1 MKARVVWLILCGIW
15 GSTWLFIKLGLAD
28 LPPLTFAG
36 IRFVLASLILSA
48 LILARGVRWPRTRR
62 DWFLIAIVGLLQFT
76 LNYGLVFWGEQYIP
90 SGLAAV
96 LQSTF
101 PAFGL
106 VIAHLYLPHERIT
119 GAKAIGVLF
128 GVLGIVIIFSNQ
140 LTIAGHM
147 ALLGSIALVAS
158 AFFGSYSN
166 VLVKAYGTQIDPQVL
181 AAGQMI
187 FGFPP
192 LLIVGIMTE
201 GNPLRFHWTTMA
213 IVSLAYLVIVGSVI
227 AFALY
232 YWLVRHME
240 VTKTMLIA
248 LVTPVVAV
256 VLGMIVLHER
266 LNWRL
271 FAGGACI
278 ISGIGLIVLRNRQKT
293 VMSDK
298 RQFVDTQTRTEFQA
312 QEQSKVRR
320 TVL

>member
-36 IRFVLASLILSA
+36 IRFLVASLILSA
-48 LILARGVRWPRTRR
+48 LILARGVRWPRSRR
-62 DWFLIAIVGLLQFT
+62 DWSLIAIVGLLQFT

-106 VIAHLYLPHERIT
+106 VIAHLYLPYERLT
-119 GAKAIGVLF
+119 TRKVVGVLM
-128 GVLGIVIIFSNQ
+128 GVVGLAIIFSNQ
-140 LTIAGHM
+140 LTIAGHL
-147 ALLGSIALVAS
+147 ALLGSVALVAS
-158 AFFGSYSN
+158 AFFGAYSN
-166 VLVKAYGTQIDPQVL
+166 VLVKAYAREVDPQVL

-192 LLIVGIMTE
+192 LLIIGIATE
-201 GNPLRFHWTTMA
+201 GNPFRFHWTMTA
-213 IVSLAYLVIVGSVI
+213 VISLAYLVVVGSVI

-256 VLGMIVLHER
+256 LLGMIVLHEK

-271 FAGGACI
+271 FVGAACI

-293 VMSDK
+293 VSTSEDEADLIPK
-298 RQFVDTQTRTEFQA
+298 P
-312 QEQSKVRR
+312 
-320 TVL
+320 

>member
-36 IRFVLASLILSA
+36 IRFLLASLILSA
-48 LILARGVRWPRTRR
+48 LILARGVRWPRSQR
-62 DWFLIAIVGLLQFT
+62 DWFLIAVVGFLQFT
-76 LNYGLVFWGEQYIP
+76 LNYGLVFWGEQHIS

-106 VIAHLYLPHERIT
+106 VIAHLYLPYERLT
-119 GAKAIGVLF
+119 TVKVIGVLM
-128 GVLGIVIIFSNQ
+128 GVLGVAIIFSDQ
-140 LTIAGHM
+140 LTIGGRM
-147 ALLGSIALVAS
+147 ALLGSAALVAS
-158 AFFGSYSN
+158 ALFGSYSN
-166 VLVKAYGTQIDPQVL
+166 VLVKAYGVKIDPQVL

-192 LLIVGIMTE
+192 LLIIGIVTE
-201 GNPLRFHWTTMA
+201 GNPFRFHWTTMA
-213 IVSLAYLVIVGSVI
+213 VVSLAYLVIVGSVI

-256 VLGMIVLHER
+256 LLGMIVLHEK

-271 FAGGACI
+271 FAGAACI
-278 ISGIGLIVLRNRQKT
+278 ISGISLIVFRNRQKT
-293 VMSDK
+293 VS
-298 RQFVDTQTRTEFQA
+298 TREA
-312 QEQSKVRR
+312 EADLIPKP
-320 TVL
+320 